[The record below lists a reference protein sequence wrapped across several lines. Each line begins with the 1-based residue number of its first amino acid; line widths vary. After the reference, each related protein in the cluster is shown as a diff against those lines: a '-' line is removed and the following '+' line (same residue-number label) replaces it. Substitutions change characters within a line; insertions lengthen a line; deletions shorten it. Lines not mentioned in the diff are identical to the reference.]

1 MVDITVASSIF
12 YIQYK
17 VKISVYKLQKTNPFE
32 HSFAGISAVQACENS
47 LKKCKHEFLPQ
58 NEW

>member
-17 VKISVYKLQKTNPFE
+17 LKIGVYKLQKTNPYQ
-32 HSFAGISAVQACENS
+32 HSFAGISAVQVS
-47 LKKCKHEFLPQ
+47 LKKYKHEFLPYT
-58 NEW
+58 ER